1 MDNPWRS
8 RLLVGVL
15 VATTAGWV
23 WLFAASPALRSS
35 LGLLAAVFAVGLV
48 AVWWRD
54 RSRLGARR
62 LTANVALGAIVH
74 LAAASAIV
82 AGDRLWQLG
91 VVPAL
96 FANWHH
102 FAIGVLGLAATFVTW
117 SSARPAADAAP
128 VRARRGEVEPA
139 PGLTPELSQEP
150 DWRGLGASLTHRG
163 DGVRLRHLQVLERVS
178 GVLAAAGSD
187 AERVRAATRVV
198 RQETMRLM
206 AEAEAAER
214 EAEENDVLSQAAALV
229 AWGAQKVP
237 ELGELDVS
245 DLVMGKVIAD
255 IRATHSRV
263 ENVFVDHRKL
273 QPIHPITRE
282 PAQRKCDERA
292 AAARA
297 ALPLLQANGMR
308 LSEELIASTPAL
320 APFESVTGFQV
331 VELLDG
337 GYVTFEGNGRCAA
350 LRQAFPDDEGVAVEV
365 RLYVFD
371 EPEMRAAIDRRVR
384 RVRRWKGVDA

>member
-1 MDNPWRS
+1 MDNPWRG

-15 VATTAGWV
+15 AATTAGWA
-23 WLFAASPALRSS
+23 WLVVDSAHLRSS
-35 LGLLAAVFAVGLV
+35 LGLLAAVFALGLGAV
-48 AVWWRD
+48 AWRD
-54 RSRLGARR
+54 RARLGVRQ
-62 LTANVALGAIVH
+62 LTANLALGSIVH
-74 LAAASAIV
+74 LAAAAAIV

-91 VVPAL
+91 AVPAL

-117 SSARPAADAAP
+117 SRARPAADPSA
-128 VRARRGEVEPA
+128 VRARRGDVEPA

-150 DWRGLGASLTHRG
+150 DWRGLGASLTRRG
-163 DGVRLRHLQVLERVS
+163 DGVRLRHLQVLERVA
-178 GVLAAAGSD
+178 GVLAQAGTD

-198 RQETMRLM
+198 RQESMRLL
-206 AEAEAAER
+206 AESEAAER

-255 IRATHSRV
+255 IRAMHSRV
-263 ENVFVDHRKL
+263 DHVFVDHREL
-273 QPIHPITRE
+273 LPIHPITRE

-292 AAARA
+292 EAAKA
-297 ALPLLQANGMR
+297 ALPLLAANGMR
-308 LSEELIASTPAL
+308 LSEALIAATPGL
-320 APFESVTGFQV
+320 KPFESVTGFQV

-350 LRQAFPDDEGVAVEV
+350 LRQAFGDGPGVAVEV

-371 EPEMRAAIDRRVR
+371 EPEIRATIDRRVR